1 MGNGGGGIK
10 GQVLCRMPEAS
21 EVFPVFLSAF
31 RGRHHRGIK
40 GQVLYRPYRPSSRGA
55 TRQRLPL

>member
-31 RGRHHRGIK
+31 RGHHHRGIK
-40 GQVLYRPYRPSSRGA
+40 GHA
-55 TRQRLPL
+55 A